1 MPLNNFPNIYEQ
13 QKRNKFLTFVIMF
26 AFVLFF
32 IFLGY
37 GFDLFYFG
45 NDPLGIFYENIG
57 IPIGTFAA
65 LVIGVL
71 LALNGLSNGA
81 KAVLNSTGAY
91 PINESSQEQ
100 IKLKNVVEEMK
111 IASGLPMPKIY
122 IVPDPDPNAFA
133 TGSKP
138 ENSYIAVTE
147 GLLKTLNR
155 DELQAVVAHEM
166 GHIRNY
172 DIRLMTIVAAL
183 IGAVVLLSDFA
194 IRGLRFGAAGKS
206 TKRSRSSSSGP
217 LAIILMI
224 LWIVGII
231 LAPIISRL
239 LAMAISRQREY
250 YADATAAELTRNP
263 LALASALEKLDKA
276 SEPTKSIKQGS
287 AHLCIVDPLNL
298 KVNNKEGFLADLFAT
313 HPPIQKRI
321 NILKGMAYQYET
333 KKEQKTTSST

>member
-1 MPLNNFPNIYEQ
+1 MAINNFPNIYEQ
-13 QKRNKFLTFVIMF
+13 QRRNKLFTFLIML
-26 AFVLFF
+26 AFILFF

-45 NDPLGIFYENIG
+45 NDPLGIFFENTG
-57 IPIGTFAA
+57 IPLATLAA
-65 LVIGVL
+65 LVIGTL
-71 LALNGLSNGA
+71 LAFNGLSNGA

-91 PINESSQEQ
+91 PINETAQEH
-100 IKLKNVVEEMK
+100 ITLKNVVEEMK

-133 TGSKP
+133 TGNNP
-138 ENSYIAVTE
+138 ANSYIAVTE

-155 DELQAVVAHEM
+155 DELQAVVAHEI

-194 IRGLRFGAAGKS
+194 IRGLRFGAAGRS
-206 TKRSRSSSSGP
+206 SKRSRSSSSGP
-217 LAIILMI
+217 IAIILMI
-224 LWIVGII
+224 LWIIGII

-263 LALASALEKLDKA
+263 LALASALEKLNKA
-276 SEPTKSIKQGS
+276 SEPTRSIKKGA

-298 KVNNKEGFLADLFAT
+298 NVNNKEGFLADLFAT

-321 NILKGMAYQYET
+321 NLLKGMAYQYET
-333 KKEQKTTSST
+333 KRE

>member
-1 MPLNNFPNIYEQ
+1 MAINNFPNIYEQ
-13 QKRNKFLTFVIMF
+13 QRRNKLFTFLIML
-26 AFVLFF
+26 AFILFF

-45 NDPLGIFYENIG
+45 NDPLGIFFENTG
-57 IPIGTFAA
+57 IPLATLAA
-65 LVIGVL
+65 LVIGTL
-71 LALNGLSNGA
+71 LAFNGLSNGA

-91 PINESSQEQ
+91 PITDTAQEH
-100 IKLKNVVEEMK
+100 ITLKNVVEEMK

-133 TGSKP
+133 TGNNP
-138 ENSYIAVTE
+138 ANSYIAVTE

-155 DELQAVVAHEM
+155 DELQAVVAHEI

-194 IRGLRFGAAGKS
+194 IRGLRFGAVGRSSK
-206 TKRSRSSSSGP
+206 KSRSSSSGP
-217 LAIILMI
+217 IAIILMI
-224 LWIVGII
+224 LWIIGII

-263 LALASALEKLDKA
+263 LALASALEKLNKA
-276 SEPTKSIKQGS
+276 SEPTRSIKKGA

-298 KVNNKEGFLADLFAT
+298 NVNNKEGFLADLFAT

-321 NILKGMAYQYET
+321 NLLKGMAYQYET
-333 KKEQKTTSST
+333 KRE